1 MDESKDKNKIAE
13 TAQSGRSE
21 EKGRDKRAK
30 NAGRKQ
36 GRRPQNKHEN
46 DRQPKDVTQEAT
58 VSHEKIKAKNQ
69 QQSKNE
75 SQKKRDDYKKDR
87 TGKRRQPQ
95 QSRNDTNRGAKQSTV
110 EKEAHSVEVSY
121 DNDEKKTFE
130 SSDRF
135 ADISLFDDNRI
146 GRNSSEPLVSTS
158 ADSYELPPDAFR
170 IPDDEILPVFL

>member
-121 DNDEKKTFE
+121 DNDEKKTF
-130 SSDRF
+130 DY
-135 ADISLFDDNRI
+135 ALWHKNMFDKNK
-146 GRNSSEPLVSTS
+146 E
-158 ADSYELPPDAFR
+158 
-170 IPDDEILPVFL
+170 